1 MAKDEIGSVQL
12 VLVTKDGSTQLWVA
26 AVARADA
33 VRAVKVA
40 VADPCNAELT
50 NQHLTPAIV
59 SRLYLAPGEVK
70 PFASLR

>member
-1 MAKDEIGSVQL
+1 MAKDASESVHL
-12 VLVTKDGSTQLWVA
+12 VLGTKDGSTQLWVA
-26 AVARADA
+26 AVARGNA
-33 VRAVKVA
+33 VEAVKVA

-50 NQHLTPAIV
+50 NQRLTAAII